1 MRTMIRMVF
10 MMIGDT
16 ATSVPRPRQA
26 LTGIVGPRKPSHG
39 AREGSPGPAARR
51 ATSRRVL
58 APQHARYRAP
68 ARALLAA
75 ARWSARDEPVIGN
88 QVKNLTIAA
97 SVWFVAAVGMVIGY
111 GGFLIAGACAVYAV
125 VVPRI
130 PHVET
135 WLEDQQDE

>member
-1 MRTMIRMVF
+1 M
-10 MMIGDT
+10 
-16 ATSVPRPRQA
+16 
-26 LTGIVGPRKPSHG
+26 
-39 AREGSPGPAARR
+39 
-51 ATSRRVL
+51 
-58 APQHARYRAP
+58 
-68 ARALLAA
+68 
-75 ARWSARDEPVIGN
+75 
-88 QVKNLTIAA
+88 KNLTIAA